1 MEIIVS
7 ARHFD
12 LSEALKVASTDAVH
26 GALDDLNIPITSVR
40 VTLDIVKNTHSCM
53 ITAVMKNTTI
63 EASDSNIG
71 DMNKAITDAA
81 EKLRVQA
88 RKYLEKLKDHRDR
101 ETINDV
107 AEKEAE

>member
-12 LSEALKVASTDAVH
+12 LSEALKVASTNAVH

-40 VTLDIVKNTHSCM
+40 VTLDVVKNTHSCM
-53 ITAVMKNTTI
+53 LSAVMKNTTV
-63 EASDSNIG
+63 EASSSNIG
-71 DMNKAITDAA
+71 DMNKAIIDAA
-81 EKLRVQA
+81 DKLRTQA

-101 ETINDV
+101 ETLSDV
-107 AEKEAE
+107 EDKEAE

>member
-12 LSEALKVASTDAVH
+12 LSEALKVASENAVQ
-26 GALDDLNIPITSVR
+26 GALNDLNFPVTSVR
-40 VTLDIVKNTHSCM
+40 VTLDVVKNTHSCV
-53 ITAVMKNTTI
+53 ITAAMKNVNI
-63 EASDSNIG
+63 EASCSNIG

-88 RKYLEKLKDHRDR
+88 RKHLEKLKDHRDR
-101 ETINDV
+101 ETICDV
-107 AEKEAE
+107 ETKEA